1 MPPLLRSKKY
11 PYGLPGLSHHHKDE
25 CNIGTILMARAI
37 GMVDAVHRADRCA
50 KVPSFAT
57 LENPPP
63 SDHEEHISAWHM
75 PEMVE
80 LVDRIDDWKC
90 AHFNMCAYGSD
101 FPLGTKH
108 YKPQMV
114 GGTLPGICSLNR
126 VCTCGNKT
134 HEPIVGK
141 DKSSKSAAY
150 PWEFCQ
156 AYGELAARHFMKHG
170 KDGVLGREID
180 TSGGPHYLP
189 QGECGRCHERGRE
202 PGGAH
207 QDRREIFSSQ
217 KRAGAQEEEGGRAR
231 RNGGGERL
239 RQLGPFGGRGLEQKQ
254 LWRGS
259 VAKAEPASSAAP
271 PKTKEEKPKVD
282 LKPKAEKDKEEETE
296 QEGKSALSWQ
306 GGLGKHGM
314 LKEPKAKDEI
324 PKALTY
330 LGGMQDPHKAVVK
343 LPTLKSQN
351 VNLWERWR
359 KFAVQNPDI
368 LEVAETYGTEACQFN
383 EELLCKWRAELCEL
397 WGVDLQGD
405 RREHAEE
412 YQTPVF
418 HELLRGWRPRRCGS
432 QLAQR
437 RHTAGG

>member
-1 MPPLLRSKKY
+1 MRSLPKTRYTSGHFMSFEEYLEVRKFTFFHHYSGEVDNLSRAVVDESNKLGIKVGATSLDLAAGKDLLREEPYRSHKQAAEQGVVDGYHAGFPCNTFTRLRWRKAPNMPPPLRSKKY
-11 PYGLPGLSHHHKDE
+11 PYGLPVLSHHHKDE

-90 AHFNMCAYGSD
+90 AHFNTCAYESD

-180 TSGGPHYLP
+180 TSAGPHYLP

-282 LKPKAEKDKEEETE
+282 LKPKAEKDREEETE
-296 QEGKSALSWQ
+296 GVHSAGK
-306 GGLGKHGM
+306 
-314 LKEPKAKDEI
+314 
-324 PKALTY
+324 
-330 LGGMQDPHKAVVK
+330 
-343 LPTLKSQN
+343 
-351 VNLWERWR
+351 
-359 KFAVQNPDI
+359 
-368 LEVAETYGTEACQFN
+368 VAWANTAC
-383 EELLCKWRAELCEL
+383 
-397 WGVDLQGD
+397 
-405 RREHAEE
+405 
-412 YQTPVF
+412 
-418 HELLRGWRPRRCGS
+418 
-432 QLAQR
+432 
-437 RHTAGG
+437 